1 MIDKLVRREMV
12 IIGAAKKKGFTAAK
26 LAKAIAESEDIH

>member
-1 MIDKLVRREMV
+1 MFDIV

-26 LAKAIAESEDIH
+26 LAKAIAESDDIH